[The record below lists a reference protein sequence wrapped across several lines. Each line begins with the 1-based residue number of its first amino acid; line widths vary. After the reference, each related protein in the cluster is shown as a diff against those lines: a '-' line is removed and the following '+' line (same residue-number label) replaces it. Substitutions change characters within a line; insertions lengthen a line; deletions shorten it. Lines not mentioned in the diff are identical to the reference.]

1 MFFNHANDAPNEIGN
16 ALLHI
21 NCGRHCSLN
30 VGLLGSQSKGPADL
44 LGSLHSLIVPLFTLE

>member
-1 MFFNHANDAPNEIGN
+1 MFFNHANDTPYEIGN

-44 LGSLHSLIVPLFTLE
+44 PR

>member
-1 MFFNHANDAPNEIGN
+1 MFFNHANDASNEIG
-16 ALLHI
+16 
-21 NCGRHCSLN
+21 NCGRHCGLN